1 MTDAAT
7 MSNSVKSSP
16 FKPQVPVLSK
26 TALNASPWYQSWMG
40 LHHAA
45 KALAIAACARR
56 QKSPVVVL
64 CNSSQQADELVQD
77 LQLLV
82 DDEQLPVLTLPDWE
96 TLPYDHYSP
105 DPRVIAQRLSTLAVL
120 PRLNK
125 GILVLPVMTALQRLP
140 PTDYVHGRT
149 LILKPGDRLD
159 PEQFRH
165 HLPAAGYRNVETVA
179 HHGEFAVR
187 GGVIDLFPA
196 GTSMPFRIELF
207 DDEVESLR
215 TFDPDSQ
222 RTVDKVD
229 EIKLMPAREYPF
241 TGEAI
246 GDFRRAFRARFDS
259 DIRQCDLYQDLRQ
272 GNHPAGLEYYLP
284 LFFEQT
290 AQLFQYLDES
300 ALWITMTGVTAASE
314 RFQQQVASRFEQ
326 RRHDVSRPVLRPD
339 ELYLRAEEFQQA
351 LTRCHRI
358 ELVEDTA
365 GDTTEAGADAQF
377 FACEP
382 APELHLHAKAQQPAA
397 ALKAYLATPS
407 EDGQSRRVLI
417 AADTAGRREVLL
429 ETLADIGLKPTV
441 IESWHAFRSSSVD
454 YAIAVMPISNGFCL
468 PVDGITVLTEAQLF
482 ANRQRTARQRSAP
495 ARDMDA
501 IIRNLTELA
510 EDAPVVHEDHG
521 VGRYRGLTVL
531 NVGDMP
537 GEFLTLEYAGGDKL
551 YVPVSDLQLISRYTG
566 ADPEHAPWHRLGGDQ
581 WEKAKKKASKR
592 IRDLAAELLH
602 LYAMREAAKGHAH
615 KLDRRLYVD
624 FAATFPYEE
633 TSDQQDA
640 IDAVLEDLQASQPM
654 DRVVCGDVGFGKTEV
669 ALRAAFV
676 AAHNGKQVAV
686 LSPTTLLAQQ
696 HYNLF
701 RDRFAD
707 WPIRVELLSRVRSDG
722 AAKKVL
728 DDLAEGKVDIVIG
741 THRLLSKE
749 ISFKDLGLVIVD
761 EEQRFGVQQ
770 KEKLK
775 RLRANVDML
784 TLTATPIP
792 RTLNMAMSGIRD
804 LSIIATPPARRS
816 AIQTSICGW
825 NAEQIREAVERE
837 LQRGGQVYFVHNEV
851 RSMPRM
857 ERELKEILPHVDIAV
872 AHGQMPA
879 RELETIMRDFYARR
893 HQVLLSTTIIE
904 NGIDVANA
912 NTILINRADRFGLA
926 QLHQMR
932 GRVGRSHHQAY
943 AYLIVPDW
951 RAITSDARKRLE
963 AIASLQDL
971 GVGFTLAS
979 HDLEIRGAGEL
990 LGAEQ
995 SGQIHE
1001 VGYTLYMELLHR
1013 AVEALRNGEV
1023 LDLEQ
1028 PMDRGPEVEL
1038 HLAALIPED
1047 YLPDINAR
1055 LVLYQRVAAASD
1067 KDTLRAL
1074 QVEMIDRFG
1083 LLPQAVKNLFAVAQ
1097 IKLQAKTL
1105 GIQRI
1110 EIGEDGGLIDFKSE
1124 PNIDPSHMIQLIQR
1138 QPQFYRLQGER
1149 LKISHE
1155 IGTDEQRLHYVQ
1167 TLLKKLSGTS
1177 TANAA

>member
-1 MTDAAT
+1 MNAT
-7 MSNSVKSSP
+7 TSSP
-16 FKPQVPVLSK
+16 FRPPLPKTDSTSQPQLQEW
-26 TALNASPWYQSWMG
+26 TG
-40 LHHAA
+40 LHGAA
-45 KALAIAACARR
+45 RALAIASCAR
-56 QKSPVVVL
+56 KHKAPVVVL
-64 CNSSQQADELVQD
+64 CASSQQADELVQD
-77 LQLLV
+77 LQLLA
-82 DDEQLPVLTLPDWE
+82 DDADLPILTLPDWE
-96 TLPYDHYSP
+96 TLPYDLYSP
-105 DPRVIAQRLSTLAVL
+105 DPRVIAQRLATLAAL
-120 PRLNK
+120 PRLKK
-125 GILVLPVMTALQRLP
+125 GILVLPMMTALQRLP

-149 LILKPGDRLD
+149 LMLKPGDRLD
-159 PEQFRH
+159 PEQFRS
-165 HLPAAGYRNVETVA
+165 HLPAAGYRAVETVA
-179 HHGEFAVR
+179 NHGEFAIR

-222 RTVDKVD
+222 RTVDKVQ
-229 EIKLMPAREYPF
+229 EIKLLPAREYPF
-241 TGEAI
+241 TEEAI
-246 GDFRRAFRARFDS
+246 GEFRRAFRARFDS

-272 GNHPAGLEYYLP
+272 GYHPAGLEYYLP
-284 LFFEQT
+284 LFFDET
-290 AQLFQYLDES
+290 AQLFDYVDS
-300 ALWITMTGVTAASE
+300 HSLWLQMPQVHAAGE
-314 RFQQQVASRFEQ
+314 RFHQQVAARCEQ
-326 RRHDVSRPVLRPD
+326 RRHDMSRPVLEPT
-339 ELYLRAEEFQQA
+339 ELYASVDDFEQGLSQQQ
-351 LTRCHRI
+351 RI
-358 ELVEDTA
+358 HIRNEDIVAPENSERSIVFET
-365 GDTTEAGADAQF
+365 
-377 FACEP
+377 EP
-382 APELHLHAKAQQPAA
+382 APALHLHAKAQEPAA
-397 ALKAYLATPS
+397 ALKEFLARASDKKQRT
-407 EDGQSRRVLI
+407 LI
-417 AADTAGRREVLL
+417 VADTPGRREVLL
-429 ETLADIGLKPTV
+429 ETLHDLSLRPKV
-441 IESWHAFRSSSVD
+441 LESWHSFRSSD
-454 YAIAVMPISNGFCL
+454 EAFAIAVMPISSGFQL
-468 PVDGITVLTEAQLF
+468 GLDGITVLTEAQLF
-482 ANRQRTARQRSAP
+482 ANRQRTARQRAATP

-501 IIRNLTELA
+501 IVRNLTELA

-521 VGRYRGLTVL
+521 VGRYRGLSVID
-531 NVGDMP
+531 VGGMV
-537 GEFLTLEYAGGDKL
+537 GEFLTLEYFGGDKL

-566 ADPEHAPWHRLGGDQ
+566 ADPENAPWHRLGGDQ

-602 LYAMREAAKGHAH
+602 LYARREAAKGHAH
-615 KLDRRLYVD
+615 ALDRRQYVD

-633 TSDQQDA
+633 TIDQQNA
-640 IDAVLEDLQASQPM
+640 IDAVLNDLQSKQPM

-701 RDRFAD
+701 KDRFAD
-707 WPIRVELLSRVRSDG
+707 WPVRVELLSRVRSDG
-722 AAKKVL
+722 AAKVVL
-728 DDLAEGKVDIVIG
+728 DDLAAGKVDIIVG

-749 ISFKDLGLVIVD
+749 IEFNDLGLVIVD

-775 RLRANVDML
+775 RLRANVDLL

-825 NAEQIREAVERE
+825 NPEQIREAVERE

-857 ERELKEILPHVDIAV
+857 ERELKEILPGVDIV
-872 AHGQMPA
+872 SAHGQMPA

-904 NGIDVANA
+904 NGIDVPNA

-1001 VGYTLYMELLHR
+1001 VGYTLYMEMLER
-1013 AVEALRNGEV
+1013 AVESLRNGV
-1023 LDLEQ
+1023 AVDFDQ
-1028 PMDRGPEVEL
+1028 PLDRGPEVEL
-1038 HLAALIPED
+1038 HIPALIPED
-1047 YLPDINAR
+1047 YLPDINTR
-1055 LVLYQRVAAASD
+1055 LVLYQRIAAA
-1067 KDTLRAL
+1067 KDADILRAL

-1083 LLPQAVKNLFAVAQ
+1083 LLTPPIKNLFAVAQ
-1097 IKLQAKTL
+1097 MKLQAKAL
-1105 GIQRI
+1105 GLARI
-1110 EIGEDGGLIDFKSE
+1110 ELGEDGGFCDFKPE
-1124 PNIDPSHMIQLIQR
+1124 PNLDPGHIIQLIQKY
-1138 QPQFYRLQGER
+1138 PFDYRLQGER
-1149 LKISHE
+1149 LKITCE
-1155 IGTDEQRLHYVQ
+1155 IGDDEQRL
-1167 TLLKKLSGTS
+1167 TFARDLFKKLSGQPQEH
-1177 TANAA
+1177 